1 MGKRRSGILAFVFI
15 GAVLLGSPVT
25 TNAQPLDS
33 FTSCGVVRG
42 RCFAS
47 MESAP
52 VGYTPGQI
60 AILKAHASPPH
71 TGAIANVLRRKPG
84 SSRWR
89 QIGTA
94 RLNARGWLRFAW
106 HTVPADDD
114 GRLNRIRFVIPGI
127 GTSRTLWVQ
136 VFYDK

>member
-1 MGKRRSGILAFVFI
+1 MGKLRSGILAFI
-15 GAVLLGSPVT
+15 YTEAVLVGSWAT
-25 TNAQPLDS
+25 ANAQPLDS
-33 FTSCGVVRG
+33 FTSCGVVLG
-42 RCFAS
+42 RCFPTS
-47 MESAP
+47 ESAP
-52 VGYTPGQI
+52 VGYTPGQT

-71 TGAIANVLRRKPG
+71 RGEIAHVLRRKPG